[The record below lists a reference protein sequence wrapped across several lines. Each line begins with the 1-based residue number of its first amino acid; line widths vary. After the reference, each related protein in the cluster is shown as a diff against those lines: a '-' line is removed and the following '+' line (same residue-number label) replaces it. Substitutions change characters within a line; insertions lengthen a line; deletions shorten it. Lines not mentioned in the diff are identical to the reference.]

1 MVKKY
6 AEKKELLY
14 RTYTE
19 CLDLNVAQ
27 KRSSLTDVEFER
39 IVKDTE
45 FLERIAIFDAEIQ
58 SNIVMGLMELSTSSN
73 ESIRLKAVIK
83 LGELYYKKKF
93 HTNKDMNPDDDDNDN
108 LDSIPDRII
117 LTGGDDDTES

>member
-1 MVKKY
+1 MKKY